1 MTKFFLFCTRKVLK
15 KDWNNITSHPQKKRR
30 FSSATTTLLLLQIM
44 DFHFLD
50 LLIAFAGGIFGAAIG
65 AFPIWVLCGLAVLIG
80 ATINLT
86 TGNADF
92 MNLVAWGTF
101 LGPHT
106 SFAGGCAAA
115 AYAAKH
121 KLISNGKDICTAL
134 AGLNNPTILL
144 IGGVFGVIG
153 HIILY
158 VLLLIPNYSD
168 IAWTNTI
175 ALAVILDMILARIIF
190 GKTGLFGKVPTNTN
204 RWKPTAEHAW
214 VIYQSDPLQMLL
226 LAIAVGAPAAY
237 MAIILPKSSGLIF
250 GFVTVAYTFM
260 IMGYKVPVTHHIA
273 LSASMVT
280 AATGNVAWGITF
292 GILAAYLGEL
302 CAALFVYHAD
312 THIDPPTMALVLTF
326 TIYPLLDII
335 HIFEYEGEWTW
346 LLPFVAAS
354 TGIGLFHALR
364 KTKNHDD

>member
-1 MTKFFLFCTRKVLK
+1 
-15 KDWNNITSHPQKKRR
+15 
-30 FSSATTTLLLLQIM
+30 M
-44 DFHFLD
+44 DFNFLE

-65 AFPIWVLCGLAVLIG
+65 AFPVWVLCGLAVLIG

-115 AYAAKH
+115 AYAAKQH
-121 KLISNGKDICTAL
+121 LIDNGKDICTAL
-134 AGLNNPTILL
+134 VGLNNPKVL
-144 IGGVFGVIG
+144 IVGGIFGAIG

-158 VLLLIPNYSD
+158 ILFLIPNYSD

-175 ALAVILDMILARIIF
+175 ALAVILDMFLARLLL
-190 GKTGLFGKVPTNTN
+190 GKTGLFGKLPVGAN
-204 RWKPTAEHAW
+204 RWKPTPEHAW
-214 VIYQSDPLQMLL
+214 VIYQSDPAQMLL
-226 LAIAVGAPAAY
+226 LAIAIGAPAAY
-237 MAIILPKSSGLIF
+237 MAIILPGSSGLVF
-250 GFVTVAYTFM
+250 GFATVAYTFM
-260 IMGYKVPVTHHIA
+260 IMGYNIPVTHHIA

-292 GILAAYLGEL
+292 GILAVYLGEL
-302 CAALFVYHAD
+302 CAALFVYYGD

-326 TIYPLLDII
+326 TIYPLLDFLDV
-335 HIFEYEGEWTW
+335 FEYQSEWTW
-346 LLPFVAAS
+346 VIPIITAFA
-354 TGIGLFHALR
+354 GFMLFYSLR
-364 KTKNHDD
+364 KKTNDIKTEI